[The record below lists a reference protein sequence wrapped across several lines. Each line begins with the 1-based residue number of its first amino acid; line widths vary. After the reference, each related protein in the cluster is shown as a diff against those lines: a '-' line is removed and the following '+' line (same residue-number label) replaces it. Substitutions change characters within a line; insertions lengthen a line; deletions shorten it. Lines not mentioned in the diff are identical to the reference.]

1 MRCKEGVFCK
11 GGKALAQ
18 GGQEV
23 VDASF
28 LETFVARL
36 EGALSTKV

>member
-1 MRCKEGVFCK
+1 MRCKEGVFYK

-23 VDASF
+23 MEASF
-28 LETFVARL
+28 LETSKARL